1 MLDDKDLQAIAN
13 LIDTHFNQK
22 LVSILDQKLQ
32 PIKDD
37 LEQLKETAE
46 INRANINAILDWA
59 DQISQAEDFP
69 LPKVL

>member
-13 LIDTHFNQK
+13 LIDTHLDQK

>member
-13 LIDTHFNQK
+13 LIDTHLDQK
-22 LVSILDQKLQ
+22 LVSILDQKLH